1 MSLMPTTKPSWVS
14 SVLWSNSI
22 ALSWMWGLGLFY
34 SVQFTIERGWGATLL
49 WFALPNALGLLLFG
63 AVTQRIAARE
73 NATESLAHFFTKW
86 SRQFRFAFGAYQFIA
101 LALTLFVV
109 ARYIILPLA
118 PEPLWLWVTL
128 VMVMV
133 LAVTCWLGEE
143 FEIGRIKKSH
153 AVMGGLIL
161 LAMVLIGMEMGKTP
175 VQRVPE
181 SLLPIQS
188 WGDLAF
194 LTPLFVGLLVGPW
207 LDLQQ
212 WQRAIQMQRE
222 GVSIRNAYALGA
234 LLFFGLLA
242 FHAIFTWWALGQGTN
257 DLLRLGVGDYLY
269 GHEIGV
275 LIAANSSSFLLVAYL
290 IFLGLCLISTLD
302 SGYIATRWF
311 LREMVAEWKS
321 PIMALL
327 PAKALS
333 SPIPWL
339 VLAAVVGVGCALLS
353 FELEY
358 FMIFYGTFFIG
369 YAVLGL
375 ALCRPKQPL
384 DGVLPGVPL
393 FCLGLTALGLG
404 GFGYFLREPW
414 LMVLAALLP
423 FTALGYLRKKSE
435 AVATT
440 EVAVEVETP
449 AEVVTPESAPLQPMV
464 TTSTGVGSHDL
475 RGHFE
480 GKWFVTS
487 FMTTYADTNSVG
499 NVYFGMY
506 AMWAGKA
513 RELFFNQVMPDFNI
527 ETSSFYILTRTFEHK
542 FVRETREFHEVSVRL
557 RIGSYNRKFV
567 MLEHEI
573 HDAQLG
579 LLGKGKQTL
588 MFVTAKNYKLIDL
601 PPEIFTAFI
610 AYA

>member
-1 MSLMPTTKPSWVS
+1 
-14 SVLWSNSI
+14 
-22 ALSWMWGLGLFY
+22 MWGLGLFY

-49 WFALPNALGLLLFG
+49 WFALPNALGLFLFG
-63 AVTQRIAARE
+63 AATQRIAARE
-73 NATESLAHFFTKW
+73 NAPESLARFFAQW
-86 SRQFRFAFGAYQFIA
+86 SRQFRFALVTYQFIA
-101 LALTLFVV
+101 LALTLFVIV
-109 ARYIILPLA
+109 RYIVLPLA
-118 PEPLWLWVTL
+118 PEPSLLWVAL

-153 AVMGGLIL
+153 AVMGVVIL
-161 LAMVLIGMEMGKTP
+161 LAMVWIGMEMGKTP
-175 VQRVPE
+175 FQRVPE
-181 SLLPIQS
+181 SLMPMQS
-188 WGDLAF
+188 WGDFAF
-194 LTPLFVGLLVGPW
+194 LAPLFVGLLVGPW

-222 GVSIRNAYALGA
+222 GVSIRNSYALGA

-242 FHAIFTWWALGQGTN
+242 FHAAFAWWALGQGAN
-257 DLLRLGVGDYLY
+257 DLLRPGVGNYLY

-275 LIAANSSSFLLVAYL
+275 VIAASSPSFLLVAYL
-290 IFLGLCLISTLD
+290 IFLGLCLITTLD
-302 SGYIATRWF
+302 SGYVATRWF
-311 LREMVAEWKS
+311 LRDMIAEWKS
-321 PIMALL
+321 PIMAML
-327 PAKALS
+327 PAKAMS

-339 VLAAVVGVGCALLS
+339 VLAAVVAVACANLS
-353 FELEY
+353 LELEY
-358 FMIFYGTFFIG
+358 FMIFYGTFFVG
-369 YAVLGL
+369 YAVIGL
-375 ALCRPKQPL
+375 ALCRQKQPL
-384 DGVLPGVPL
+384 DGVLPSVPL

-404 GFGYFLREPW
+404 GCGYFLREPW
-414 LMVLAALLP
+414 LMILAALLP
-423 FTALGYLRKKSE
+423 FTALGYLRRKTEEE
-435 AVATT
+435 ATA
-440 EVAVEVETP
+440 EIAVEVEPP
-449 AEVVTPESAPLQPMV
+449 AEASAPESLAPAPVM
-464 TTSTGVGSHDL
+464 TTSTGGGSHDL

-506 AMWAGKA
+506 AMWAGKT
-513 RELFFNQVMPDFNI
+513 RELFFNQVMPDFNL

-567 MLEHEI
+567 TLEHEI
-573 HDAQLG
+573 HDAELG